1 MDEKTKLSEQIDIH
15 LIIIFIIYLI
25 LSLFL
30 KSSAKH
36 VHIFFACIALMVP
49 MVIVICHASV
59 RLRHKKE
66 YMITNGVIA
75 VLVII
80 LEALIFF

>member
-30 KSSAKH
+30 KGSAKQI
-36 VHIFFACIALMVP
+36 HIFFACIALIIP
-49 MVIVICHASV
+49 MVIVVCHASV

-66 YMITNGVIA
+66 YMITNGFIA
-75 VLVII
+75 LLVTI

>member
-1 MDEKTKLSEQIDIH
+1 MDEKIKLSEQIDIH

-36 VHIFFACIALMVP
+36 VHILFACIALIIP
-49 MVIVICHASV
+49 MVIVVCHASV

-66 YMITNGVIA
+66 YMITNGFIA
-75 VLVII
+75 VLVAI